1 MRSSRAWHWK
11 EAKIREKE
19 KSVCTCLSVRHR
31 LFVLHLV
38 STKEEEEVDQSS
50 SARSVTEKGAR
61 EEKGWG

>member
-1 MRSSRAWHWK
+1 
-11 EAKIREKE
+11 
-19 KSVCTCLSVRHR
+19 LSVRHR